1 MGSENE
7 AEQSF
12 ERPCRFAAVGPSR
25 HTISPHPSSREG
37 HHPPCGGA
45 RVLLIGFDVAL
56 LCCRSLLPGP
66 AELGAINPD
75 AVHDDGQAPRQ
86 RDNRLFQAAAPGDLH
101 RPGLEPGPSC

>member
-12 ERPCRFAAVGPSR
+12 ERPCRFATVGPSG

-45 RVLLIGFDVAL
+45 RVLLIEFDVAL
-56 LCCRSLLPGP
+56 LCCCSRLPGP

-75 AVHDDGQAPRQ
+75 AMNDEGHQASQ
-86 RDNRLFQAAAPGDLH
+86 RANRLFQAAALGYLH
-101 RPGLEPGPSC
+101 RPDLEPGPSC